1 MSLFEIWLPIK
12 GYEGLYEISNLGRV
26 KSLPK
31 VRGRAVTGEK
41 ILKSHVVNGY
51 EMVMLCRNY
60 KTFNAS
66 VHRLVARA
74 FIPNPKN
81 KPHINHIDGNK
92 ANNSIENLEWCT
104 PSENMI
110 HAYRTGLK
118 TPESC
123 ARYGKRRHRTN
134 EEKKRISEGTK
145 KAMYRSDVQAKL
157 HAHERRSY
165 NEFIPRLRS
174 D

>member
-66 VHRLVARA
+66 VHRLVAQA

-92 ANNSIENLEWCT
+92 ANNNIENLEWCT
-104 PSENMI
+104 PSENMM

-134 EEKKRISEGTK
+134 EEKSVLVKVLKRQCIGR
-145 KAMYRSDVQAKL
+145 MYKQNYMP
-157 HAHERRSY
+157 HERRPY
-165 NEFIPRLRS
+165 NEFISRLCS